1 MFFYNYI
8 NLILLSSFFL
18 NSSISFNPFFKNNMN
33 WKKKTIK
40 STSSILP
47 KVDSVANVVLKANE
61 QIINYVLELDFL
73 DETQK
78 KYVVLSVINQTRSGD
93 RMGAKIL
100 DLYYNF
106 IDKIM

>member
-1 MFFYNYI
+1 MPYI
-8 NLILLSSFFL
+8 E
-18 NSSISFNPFFKNNMN
+18 
-33 WKKKTIK
+33 
-40 STSSILP
+40 
-47 KVDSVANVVLKANE
+47 VLW
-61 QIINYVLELDFL
+61 FPGR

-78 KYVVLSVINQTRSGD
+78 KHVVLSVINQTRSGD